1 MLPEYITLLTLPI
14 SILFTIKYIIAAFQN
29 QIQPNIV
36 SWSVWSVSS
45 LLSFSAAFSLGSDF
59 LQIFSTFT
67 AGFFPLLT
75 VLSLIIIH
83 KGKFKLSKLDF
94 ICIILALVG
103 LVFWKTLGNPI
114 FAYSAGLLADMIGFL
129 PTILKTIKNPK
140 SEDYKIYLIGVGNV
154 IIQLLVL
161 KSFSI
166 YTLGFPIYVLIFNS
180 LVVGVILIDKHR
192 SVN

>member
-1 MLPEYITLLTLPI
+1 MLPEYITLFTLPV
-14 SILFTIKYIIAAFQN
+14 SILFTIKYITAAFQN
-29 QIQPNIV
+29 RIRPNIV

-45 LLSFSAAFSLGSDF
+45 LLSFTAAFISGSNF

-83 KGKFKLSKLDF
+83 RGKFRLSKLDF
-94 ICIILALVG
+94 VCIILALVG

-129 PTILKTIKNPK
+129 PTIYKTIKDPK

-154 IIQLLVL
+154 LIQLLVL

-166 YTLGFPIYVLIFNS
+166 YTLGFPIYVFIFNS
-180 LVVGVILIDKHR
+180 FIVGIILWNKRQTI
-192 SVN
+192 N